1 MNTTQKNHVDTVK
14 LQNLNNEQLIQ
25 AVLDWDEMQYCEFK
39 YEAGI
44 AYAKR
49 ITDGDVLGYKMLI
62 ETRFFWQ
69 WWKNEWSKRD
79 EDFLMYYSGS
89 ADKSV
94 LHDQYLFQHNIQR
107 LKSDELMDK
116 KTTSMI
122 GYCIDEHH
130 KNGKREAV
138 K

>member
-1 MNTTQKNHVDTVK
+1 MNTTRKSHVTSVK
-14 LQNLNNEQLIQ
+14 LQILNNEQMIQ
-25 AVLDWDEMQYCEFK
+25 AVLNWDEMQYCEFK

-44 AYAKR
+44 SYAKR
-49 ITDGDVLGYKMLI
+49 ITDGDELGYRMLI

-79 EDFLMYYSGS
+79 EDFLIYYSGS

-94 LHDQYLFQHNIQR
+94 LLDQYLFQHNIQR
-107 LKSDELMDK
+107 LKSDDLMDRK
-116 KTTSMI
+116 SCSMI
-122 GYCIDEHH
+122 GYCMDEFH
-130 KNGKREAV
+130 KKGKKEAV